1 MNLIFGLREG
11 LREIWAHK
19 FRSFLTMLGVIL
31 GVASLMAMFALTA
44 GMAKGFRSTLEQV
57 GGIEKVD
64 INDAPVP
71 PEQEARAERS
81 PGRTYL
87 DVIALRKGLRDAAAI
102 SPQIR
107 LDNAKVSFG
116 NKSARPIVSGV
127 LQDNL
132 VVDRHVVRYGR
143 FISDLDLE
151 RSHRVCVLGAA
162 VVGDLFGDPE
172 AIPLGEYVRINGE
185 LFKVVGIFDNYLE
198 DWEKKAK
205 ETGIAQQ
212 QEERRKTRGGT
223 PKPSKRWSMFWWKKN
238 FVAIPITT
246 MQQVFKSSR
255 MENNVDTG
263 RDTRLSNLAVT
274 IKDPSQ
280 LESSLQQMRNILSL
294 THRGIRDFGFETKED
309 WLDNIETSTRA
320 AKLSGGLI
328 AGISLLV
335 GGLGIANIMLASISE
350 RIREIGIRRAVGAT
364 AFDIFIQI
372 VIEATS
378 LAILGG
384 ILGVAA
390 GFALVQVLVLLA
402 PAQNNPIIEPTAIL
416 ISLGFAFLVGV
427 LAGLYPA
434 FKAAQ
439 LSPIQALRYE

>member
-1 MNLIFGLREG
+1 
-11 LREIWAHK
+11 
-19 FRSFLTMLGVIL
+19 
-31 GVASLMAMFALTA
+31 
-44 GMAKGFRSTLEQV
+44 
-57 GGIEKVD
+57 
-64 INDAPVP
+64 
-71 PEQEARAERS
+71 
-81 PGRTYL
+81 
-87 DVIALRKGLRDAAAI
+87 
-102 SPQIR
+102 
-107 LDNAKVSFG
+107 
-116 NKSARPIVSGV
+116 
-127 LQDNL
+127 
-132 VVDRHVVRYGR
+132 
-143 FISDLDLE
+143 
-151 RSHRVCVLGAA
+151 
-162 VVGDLFGDPE
+162 
-172 AIPLGEYVRINGE
+172 
-185 LFKVVGIFDNYLE
+185 
-198 DWEKKAK
+198 
-205 ETGIAQQ
+205 
-212 QEERRKTRGGT
+212 
-223 PKPSKRWSMFWWKKN
+223 
-238 FVAIPITT
+238 
-246 MQQVFKSSR
+246 

-263 RDTRLSNLAVT
+263 RDTRISNLAVT

-390 GFALVQVLVLLA
+390 GFALVQVLVMLA